1 MAIELP
7 QNMNQQATSQALQA
21 TGSAIDPNTKAML
34 EVNNNLNNMQPFIEA
49 KNTIYDALYTQTK
62 PDQARLE
69 KLNLIN
75 PNLKNAVINMD
86 RSFLQSNLAQLE
98 NTIQGNANMFN
109 SAIGVITQG
118 IDRMEAQKEREFAKA
133 KAIVEQN
140 VSLLGSKAFEGM
152 PPEQIA
158 MIEKR
163 LGISTKAISSGL
175 AGKEEEL
182 RKEKE
187 YQKQLAEKEMK
198 MKEDQFAYEQRLND
212 QKMAL
217 QRQEA
222 DRSYALDRAKL
233 ALQQREADRD
243 YALKTQSVKSSGIK
257 SSGGGKATGT
267 SSVPI
272 KKWGSVKGV
281 DTSKLPNT
289 GYDAVLWKTSA
300 YEFKDPKGMK
310 VPMYEWVKNNYG
322 EDNVAENMVEILI
335 QSKDEREVRAG
346 KELNDIFGY
355 VQRTGDTAPL
365 TKFEKKFPQY
375 FK

>member
-1 MAIELP
+1 MAIDLP
-7 QNMNQQATSQALQA
+7 QNMNQQATAQALQA

-175 AGKEEEL
+175 AGKEEEV

-233 ALQQREADRD
+233 ALQQKESDRNYNLQVAKLNEAKVE
-243 YALKTQSVKSSGIK
+243 AQE
-257 SSGGGKATGT
+257 KAKA
-267 SSVPI
+267 
-272 KKWGSVKGV
+272 KKWGGIEYVNTEIKGIYKSPGV
-281 DTSKLPNT
+281 IGSSTM
-289 GYDAVLWKTSA
+289 
-300 YEFKDPKGMK
+300 EFKDPKGARTS
-310 VPMYEWVKNNYG
+310 MYNWVTNNYG
-322 EDNVAENMVEILI
+322 NDNALGAMVDLLTN
-335 QSKDEREVRAG
+335 SKDPNEIQIG
-346 KELNDIFGY
+346 KDLINRINY
-355 VQRTGDTAPL
+355 TKRTGNMEAL
-365 TKFEKKFPQY
+365 NAFQKQYRQY
-375 FK
+375 FE